1 MFLNYSNHPSDNWNI
16 KQINEAQKYGEIV
29 DLSFPA
35 VDPYLDKE
43 EIEAL
48 ANNELDKILS
58 YKPDVVLCQ
67 GEFTLSYVLINKL
80 KEKNI
85 KVIAACSERNVVQED
100 NKKIVLFE
108 FVKFREY

>member
-1 MFLNYSNHPSDNWNI
+1 MFLNYSNHPSNNWNI

-29 DLSFPA
+29 DLAFPA
-35 VDPYLDKE
+35 VDPYSDKE

-80 KEKNI
+80 KENNI